1 MIGQYVETRSTI
13 HHLDA
18 RAKLL
23 LVLITVVG
31 AFVLRTW
38 PGLATLLLV
47 NVTLLLLTRVSY
59 RLFQKDLRLLG
70 WMLVLTV
77 IFQLVGFAIAGSF
90 TGAALSGLLSETI
103 VLLLRVTIMVCCA
116 AWFYYATNVLDLSR
130 AVERLFRLLLRSAS
144 LARDA
149 ATTIAIALRF
159 VPTVLE
165 EARELRLAQKFRGAG
180 FDGSLR
186 ARIGGWNSVIIPL
199 FLNTIERADKL
210 ALALETRGYGS
221 CESPSSYRL
230 SHWRLRDTGFAAALA
245 LVVVALTILERAW

>member
-31 AFVLRTW
+31 AFLLHTW
-38 PGLATLLLV
+38 PGLAVLLLL
-47 NVTLLLLTRVSY
+47 NVSLLLLTRVSY
-59 RLFQKDLRLLG
+59 CLFRKDLWLLG

-77 IFQLVGFAIAGSF
+77 VFQLVGFAIAGAV
-90 TGAALSGLLSETI
+90 TRAALPGILSETL
-103 VLLLRVTIMVCCA
+103 VLMLRVTIMVCCA

-130 AVERLFRLLLRSAS
+130 AVERVFRLLLRSAS
-144 LARDA
+144 LSRDA
-149 ATTIAIALRF
+149 ATTMAIALRF

-165 EARELRLAQKFRGAG
+165 EAGELRLAQKFRGAG

-186 ARIGGWNSVIIPL
+186 ARIGGWNSVVIPL

-221 CESPSSYRL
+221 CDSPSSYRL
-230 SHWRLRDTGFAAALA
+230 SRWRARDTGFAVGVA
-245 LVVVALTILERAW
+245 LVVAALMVVERAW